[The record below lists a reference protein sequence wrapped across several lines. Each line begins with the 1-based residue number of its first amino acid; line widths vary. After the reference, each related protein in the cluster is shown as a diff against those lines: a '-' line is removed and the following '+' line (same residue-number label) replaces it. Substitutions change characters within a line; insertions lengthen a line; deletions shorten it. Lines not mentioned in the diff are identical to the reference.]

1 MDNTRVVCSFHCFH
15 INLAACSD
23 ASGHMIASGGGR
35 LEEMTAR
42 PGWFHEDI
50 CFGGEEDEG
59 SEDKEE

>member
-1 MDNTRVVCSFHCFH
+1 
-15 INLAACSD
+15 
-23 ASGHMIASGGGR
+23 MIASGGGR

-59 SEDKEE
+59 SEDKEEQDKEELKNHNGDGYEEGITPTL